1 MPIGYRDSHI
11 IQKAIKN
18 NNGDTIGYSLENGEI
33 IMKEEAVSLAAQGYI
48 SGILEE
54 HGDIRNEFK

>member
-1 MPIGYRDSHI
+1 MPIGYRNSHI

-18 NNGDTIGYSLENGEI
+18 NNGDIIGYSLENGEI
-33 IMKEEAVSLAAQGYI
+33 IMKEEAVSMAAQGYI

-54 HGDIRNEFK
+54 RADIMNELK